1 MAGEMATRQVGVRF
15 HPPNA
20 HGFQHGEIVGLVPP
34 EWHRSGGSYIILA
47 PELVPG
53 EGRRIKGWGHNIER
67 WAWDM
72 NGEVVKLTLQDKEKE
87 GHGGRPSQYRYEVAP
102 GEDVIKTILA
112 NQPRGPMAPKTSGEP
127 DDEDG
132 PVLVKEIPNQP
143 VEEIQAAI
151 DRQSRL
157 EWDRKQLEV
166 RAAKERAKN
175 IEETGFDPHSPA
187 AIAERMERL
196 EAGVRRQKER
206 ERARAKQRSRSQSD
220 RIARALDRIGDVEPI
235 DACVETVFRPD
246 ERDPKHL
253 KWIGDV
259 SAWPEWMDARE
270 VKVSPPTTGGG
281 GHGLD
286 LHAPG
291 LRYDRAPMLR
301 VNGVWVWFVP
311 LGSRPG
317 HHMGVC
323 DTVDL
328 PEIRGYGEDLEA
340 ADIEMPNHP
349 IPPRAQVSVRK
360 MHLLLQDPR
369 DRYGPGMDAAMYRP
383 WMADVRAIERAVM
396 GISSAQGQVDI
407 YCEMDE
413 RDLSAALRM
422 RDCIDC
428 RYRRRPP
435 AYKDYSL
442 DEWMEEL
449 NDPKLNGWKNRIEVC
464 KKAARQSGTRA
475 DSIRHSI
482 EKLRAQYDAAIGRC
496 VEREEEYADLIQVL
510 YPA

>member
-1 MAGEMATRQVGVRF
+1 MAAEMATRQVGIRF

-34 EWHRSGGSYIILA
+34 EWHREGGSYIILA

-72 NGEVVKLTLQDKEKE
+72 NGEVLKFTLQDKEKE
-87 GHGGRPSQYRYEVAP
+87 GRGGTPSQYRYEVAP
-102 GEDVIKTILA
+102 GEIAIVSILA
-112 NQPRGPMAPKTSGEP
+112 NQLGGEIQQQGG
-127 DDEDG
+127 EDG
-132 PVLVKEIPNQP
+132 PELVKEIPNQP
-143 VEEIQAAI
+143 VEEIQAGI
-151 DRQSRL
+151 DRRERL
-157 EWDRKQLEV
+157 EWDRKRLEEK
-166 RAAKERAKN
+166 AAKERAKN
-175 IEETGFDPHSPA
+175 IEETGYDPRSPE
-187 AIAERMERL
+187 AIAERQARL

-206 ERARAKQRSRSQSD
+206 EANRARQRSRSQAQ
-220 RIARALDRIGDVEPI
+220 RIERAVERAGDAEPI
-235 DACVETVFRPD
+235 DACVETIFRPD

-253 KWIGDV
+253 RWIGEV
-259 SAWPEWMDARE
+259 SAWPEWLDARE
-270 VKVSPPTTGGG
+270 VRISPPSTGGSW
-281 GHGLD
+281 HGLD

-291 LRYDRAPMLR
+291 LRYDKAPMLR
-301 VNGVWVWFVP
+301 VNGVWCWFVP
-311 LGSRPG
+311 IGSRPG

-328 PEIRGYGEDLEA
+328 PEIREYGEDLAA
-340 ADIEMPNHP
+340 ADIELPNEP
-349 IPPRAQVSVRK
+349 IPPRTQTAIRK
-360 MHLLLQDPR
+360 MHLLLKDPG
-369 DRYGPGMDAAMYRP
+369 DKYGAGMDGAMYRP
-383 WMADVRAIERAVM
+383 WMADVRAIERSVM
-396 GISSAQGQVDI
+396 GISSAQGQADI
-407 YCEMDE
+407 YREMDE
-413 RDLSAALRM
+413 RDLTAALRL
-422 RDCIDC
+422 RDLIDT

-442 DEWMEEL
+442 EEWMEEL

-464 KKAARQSGTRA
+464 KKAARQSGARA
-475 DSIRHSI
+475 DSIQESI

>member
-1 MAGEMATRQVGVRF
+1 MATEMAMRQVGVRF
-15 HPPNA
+15 RPPNA

-34 EWHRSGGSYIILA
+34 EWHRTGGSYIILA
-47 PELVPG
+47 PEIVPG

-67 WAWDM
+67 WLWDM
-72 NGEVVKLTLQDKEKE
+72 NGQAVKLPLQDKEHE
-87 GHGGRPSQYRYEVAP
+87 GHGGSPAQNRYEVAP
-102 GEDVIKTILA
+102 GEDVVKAILA
-112 NQPRGPMAPKTSGEP
+112 NQPEGPMAPKTSGDP

-132 PVLVKEIPNQP
+132 PELVKEIPNQP
-143 VEEIQAAI
+143 VEEIQAGI
-151 DRQSRL
+151 DRRERL
-157 EWDRKQLEV
+157 EWDRKRLEAQ
-166 RAAKERAKN
+166 AAKERAKN

-187 AIAERMERL
+187 AIAERQARL

-270 VKVSPPTTGGG
+270 VRISPPQTGGG
-281 GHGLD
+281 HHGID

-301 VNGVWVWFVP
+301 MNGVWCWFVP
-311 LGSRPG
+311 IGSRPG
-317 HHMGVC
+317 HHMGMC

-328 PEIRGYGEDLEA
+328 PEIREYGEDLAA
-340 ADIEMPNHP
+340 ADLELPNEP
-349 IPPRAQVSVRK
+349 IPPRAQVSIRK
-360 MHLLLQDPR
+360 MHLLLQAPGDK
-369 DRYGPGMDAAMYRP
+369 YGPGMDAAMYRP
-383 WMADVRAIERAVM
+383 WMRDVRAIERSVM
-396 GISSAQGQVDI
+396 GLSSAQGQVDI
-407 YCEMDE
+407 YGEMCD
-413 RDLSAALRM
+413 RDLSAAIRLDGLIEARF
-422 RDCIDC
+422 
-428 RYRRRPP
+428 RRRPP

-442 DEWMEEL
+442 GDWEEEL
-449 NDPKLNGWKNRIEVC
+449 NDPKIKGWRSRIDVC
-464 KKAARQSGTRA
+464 KKASRQSGARA
-475 DSIRHSI
+475 ASIQASI
-482 EKLRAQYDAAIGRC
+482 DKLRAQYDAAISRC